1 MLTSDTLKS
10 ALEAANLTRLAARCG
25 LDRKTLQRIR
35 DGENSPTLK
44 NAESIAQAMR
54 VLASED
60 GKPDPFPDL
69 PLPLA
74 VPSPQQNGAGTTDEP
89 PAPGPGGP
97 ASAEAPAVAAVKE
110 AA

>member
-74 VPSPQQNGAGTTDEP
+74 VPSPQQNSAG
-89 PAPGPGGP
+89 
-97 ASAEAPAVAAVKE
+97 VVKGDR
-110 AA
+110 